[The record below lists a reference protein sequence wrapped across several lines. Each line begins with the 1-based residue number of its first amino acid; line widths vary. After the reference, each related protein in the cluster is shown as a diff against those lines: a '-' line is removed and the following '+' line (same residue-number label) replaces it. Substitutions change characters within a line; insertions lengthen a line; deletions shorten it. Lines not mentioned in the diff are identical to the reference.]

1 MKNYIQMGVNDSD
14 MIAPYALTSGQGFL
28 DGTEFGVASNDTAIG
43 AQVVGVTA
51 GIFDLPK
58 AAVAIAR
65 KTKAYWDNAA
75 RLVTNVSAG
84 NTQIGVFQT
93 AALAGDATARVKLRW
108 VA

>member
-1 MKNYIQMGVNDSD
+1 MKNFVQPGWNDSD

-28 DGTEFGVASNDTAIG
+28 DGTEFAVASNVAAIG
-43 AQVVGVTA
+43 AAVVGVTT
-51 GIFDLPK
+51 GVFTLPK
-58 AAVAIAR
+58 AAVAITR

-84 NTQIGVFQT
+84 NTQIGVFQK
-93 AALAGDATARVKLRW
+93 AALAGAATVDVKLRW